1 MVVLGLDTTTKTGGV
16 ALHQSDEQEAV
27 WIGDSTV
34 THGERLPGEI
44 LQFLEKNKV
53 TLGDV
58 DRFAV
63 VSGPGSFTGL
73 RVGLA
78 TVQALALTN
87 QKDVVAVPTL
97 EAIVYAGIEEAK
109 TLNEKT
115 FLVPWMNAFRG
126 EVFTG
131 VYEREVRGS
140 GLSRE
145 DMVIQVKEVE
155 SPRVGKPVTMLK
167 EWGSRLGVDDRQV
180 VILTN
185 EPRDG
190 DLDLE
195 KNFGNQATWLIGT
208 RSLALTAARIGAGR
222 IGEACPVKPNLV
234 RPVYI
239 RRPDAVL
246 AREKRLMEQSSNE

>member
-1 MVVLGLDTTTKTGGV
+1 MVVLGLDTTTKTGGM
-16 ALHQSDEQEAV
+16 ALHQADGLEAV
-27 WIGDSTV
+27 CIGDPMI
-34 THGERLPGEI
+34 THGERLPGDI
-44 LQFLEKNKV
+44 LEFLDENKL
-53 TLGDV
+53 TLGEI

-78 TVQALALTN
+78 TIQALALTN
-87 QKDVVAVPTL
+87 KKDVVAVPTL

-109 TLNEKT
+109 ALDEKT

-131 VYEREVRGS
+131 VYKRVNECSGS
-140 GLSRE
+140 LR
-145 DMVIQVKEVE
+145 DDLAVHVVEVE
-155 SPRVGKPVTMLK
+155 TPRVGKPAAMLK
-167 EWGSRLGVDDRQV
+167 EWGSRLSLDDRQV
-180 VILTN
+180 VILAT
-185 EPRDG
+185 ESRQC
-190 DLDLE
+190 DLGLE
-195 KNFGNQATWLIGT
+195 KVFGKQATWMIGT

-222 IGEACPVKPNLV
+222 IGDSRPVKPNHV

-246 AREKRLMEQSSNE
+246 ARERRLKEQSSGE